1 MVDCV
6 SVEKGGRQRIFSSAW
21 YPHIRISDNLL
32 LHIPAILRRA
42 LSCRA
47 CVNFTVCVAVRQPK
61 CETVLYHAAEKIL
74 CRPPF
79 STLTQPTICTQATPQ
94 GKRVFKEGR
103 NRRCLPFLFP
113 RRTAHVP
120 RTPQRAKSLAQKW
133 RTSSPDE
140 ILHPV
145 CRPVHRMLRLMRRM
159 LGIPPHRRIEHRA
172 GRYHRNHRACHRS
185 GCNAGNKR

>member
-6 SVEKGGRQRIFSSAW
+6 SVEKESGRGFFLPRGILTFAFRII
-21 YPHIRISDNLL
+21 YCYT
-32 LHIPAILRRA
+32 
-42 LSCRA
+42 CRA
-47 CVNFTVCVAVRQPK
+47 CLDEITCVAEHYLTLRIG
-61 CETVLYHAAEKIL
+61 CERHGSKNPL
-74 CRPPF
+74 PFPF
-79 STLTQPTICTQATPQ
+79 STLTQSTICTQATPQ

-133 RTSSPDE
+133 RTSLPDE
-140 ILHPV
+140 ILHPI
-145 CRPVHRMLRLMRRM
+145 CRPVHRMLRLMRRV